1 MKTENKD
8 QEKENN
14 QEQKEENQNEI
25 MGIENVNQDD
35 SEEENKEENTV
46 EFIDEKEKRY
56 KAQIEQLSSE
66 LEIEK
71 KLNQSIKRKPEE
83 EEIIETLKSK
93 LNERRFKFNKL
104 KTTNERQSQAIE
116 QLTRELENSYKK
128 KNRDKNVDLTTELMC
143 FERKGSLYQILDLF
157 RYDKNFCFEYKLE

>member
-1 MKTENKD
+1 MNINKKKVILNNNSSNDLSVINTTSLMNRTNVNNSENK
-8 QEKENN
+8 KNI

-128 KNRDKNVDLTTELMC
+128 KKR
-143 FERKGSLYQILDLF
+143 
-157 RYDKNFCFEYKLE
+157 